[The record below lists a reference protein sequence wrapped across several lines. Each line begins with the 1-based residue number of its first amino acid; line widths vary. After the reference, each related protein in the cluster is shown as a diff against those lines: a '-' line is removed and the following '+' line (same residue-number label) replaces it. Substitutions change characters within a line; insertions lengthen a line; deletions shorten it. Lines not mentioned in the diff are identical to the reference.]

1 VFRVLIIALRAV
13 VGAMEAVILARV
25 ICEFKGVNR
34 DTMPFKFLLSLS
46 EPLLEPVR
54 KMLNNQDGGKK
65 LPIDV
70 SPFLVMIILYAVY
83 GLLK

>member
-1 VFRVLIIALRAV
+1 MFRVLIIALRAV
-13 VGAMEAVILARV
+13 ICTMEAVLLARV

-46 EPLLEPVR
+46 EPLLETVR
-54 KMLNNQDGGKK
+54 KMLNQDSGRK
-65 LPIDV
+65 LTIDV
-70 SPFLVMIILYAVY
+70 SPFLVMIVLYAVY